1 MSRRPI
7 IVGIRSNEDGD
18 AGEPEIS
25 SRFRE
30 AMSRFPAGVT
40 VVAVRDEDEVA
51 AITVSAFTS
60 VSVDPP
66 LVLVC
71 LGLNASVLP
80 YVSEIRRFTV
90 NILGESGRT
99 AASWFSQQTPED
111 ASRFTDGD
119 PVLRGAVATFVCSL
133 EAMHPGG
140 DHRIVVGR
148 VERVVE
154 GDDEPPL
161 IYHAREY
168 RGLA

>member
-1 MSRRPI
+1 MTRRPI
-7 IVGIRSNEDGD
+7 VVGIRSNEEGD

-30 AMSRFPAGVT
+30 AMSRFPTGVT
-40 VVAVRDEDEVA
+40 VLAVRDEEEVA
-51 AITVSAFTS
+51 AITVSAFAS
-60 VSVDPP
+60 VSADPP

-80 YVSEIRRFTV
+80 YLQEIGRFTV
-90 NILGESGRT
+90 NILGESGR
-99 AASWFSQQTPED
+99 ADASWFSQQTPED
-111 ASRFTDGD
+111 SSRFTHGD
-119 PVLRGAVATFVCSL
+119 PVLRGAVATLVCSL
-133 EAMHPGG
+133 ETMHPGG

-168 RGLA
+168 GGLA